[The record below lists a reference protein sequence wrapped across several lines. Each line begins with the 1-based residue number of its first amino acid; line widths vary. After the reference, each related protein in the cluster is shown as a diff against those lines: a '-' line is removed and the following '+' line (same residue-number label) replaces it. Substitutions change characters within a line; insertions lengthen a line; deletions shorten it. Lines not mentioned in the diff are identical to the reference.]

1 MTTSTIHPFTRRSGL
16 AWALRSVLALGA
28 LSLGACS
35 GAATDLPTTGR
46 FRGEVWADNWFA
58 LSVGE
63 KAVAEDSVPI
73 TTERSF
79 NKEVFGFDAEFPLV
93 LNFTIKD
100 YKADDT
106 GLEYIGTPRQ
116 QMGDG
121 GFIAQIK
128 DTTTGK
134 VIAVSSPSWKCL
146 VIHRAPLDVSC
157 EKSAMPQVD
166 CKSQITAEPAGWKS
180 PSYDTSQWPAAVAY
194 TAADVGAKEGY
205 YEITWD
211 PTAKVIWSASLKQD
225 NTLLCKV
232 TIPNPG

>member
-1 MTTSTIHPFTRRSGL
+1 MMK
-16 AWALRSVLALGA
+16 ALHALLIPALALCA
-28 LSLGACS
+28 SCS
-35 GAATDLPTTGR
+35 NTGTDATSGR
-46 FRGEVWADNWFA
+46 FRAEVWADNWFS

-63 KAVAEDSVPI
+63 KLVGEDSVPI

-79 NKEVFGFDAEFPLV
+79 NKEVIGFDAEYPLV

-106 GLEYIGTPRQ
+106 GLEYIGMPNQ

-134 VIAVSSPSWKCL
+134 VIAVTSAAWKCF

-157 EKSAMPQVD
+157 EKSATPQVD
-166 CKSQITAEPAGWKS
+166 CKAQITPEPTGWKS
-180 PSYDTSQWPAAVAY
+180 ATFDTSSWPAASEY
-194 TAADVGAKEGY
+194 SAATVGVKDGY
-205 YEITWD
+205 NEVTWD
-211 PTAKVIWSASLKQD
+211 ASAKLIWSASLKQD
-225 NTLLCKV
+225 NTLLCRLIV
-232 TIPNPG
+232 ANPG